1 MTFCVLAARRF
12 QMMLPHSDE
21 LMLDGLSVNC
31 KQVDNQVTAP
41 RERRWATR
49 DEELKEKYIL
59 HYIEATDVLS

>member
-1 MTFCVLAARRF
+1 MRPCTARCC
-12 QMMLPHSDE
+12 S
-21 LMLDGLSVNC
+21 
-31 KQVDNQVTAP
+31 TAP